1 MEDTMPWKELSA
13 MGQKR
18 EFIEEWLSG
27 SHTVTELCDGFGI
40 SRATGHKYIRKFQEF
55 GDKGLE
61 EESRIPH
68 HIPNRVSAEIEAAFC
83 QWRRKAPR
91 FGAEKILTK
100 LAEDGFS
107 PKELPALSTGN
118 LILKRNGFIKP
129 RKRFRKV
136 TPTHPIFD
144 PKACNEV
151 WSADFKGKFMMGNRE
166 YCYPLTIA
174 DSYSRYVFAA
184 KGLYKP
190 TFQGCQGVFDRVF
203 RENGIP
209 RQIHTDNG
217 APFGC
222 VQAMSRL
229 SRLAVWFIELGIEP
243 VYSDPGHPEQ
253 NGRHERMH
261 RELKAEAARPPGYD
275 LRVQQRK
282 LNEFMWQ
289 YNWERPHKALNQDYP
304 GKVHEV
310 SCRKY
315 IGKIDEWE
323 YDKGMVVRYV
333 CRNGA
338 IRWGH
343 SYWVGVSTT
352 LAEKKVGL
360 EETGNGIWR
369 IYFRN
374 KYLGHF
380 DERVRRIYDN
390 EGRNK
395 RNLV

>member
-1 MEDTMPWKELSA
+1 

-27 SHTVTELCDGFGI
+27 AHTVTELCQGFEI
-40 SRATGHKYIRKFQEF
+40 SRTTAHKYIRKFRKF
-55 GDKGLE
+55 GDEGLNE
-61 EESRIPH
+61 LGRIPH
-68 HIPNRVSAEIEAAFC
+68 NIHNKTPEEIETAFC
-83 QWRRKAPR
+83 EWRRKEPR
-91 FGAEKILTK
+91 YGAEKILTK
-100 LAEDGFS
+100 LEEDGFS
-107 PKELPALSTGN
+107 PELLPALSTGN

-129 RKRFRKV
+129 RRRFRKV

-144 PKACNEV
+144 PKAPNEV

-174 DSYSRYVFAA
+174 DSYSRYIFAA
-184 KGLYKP
+184 KGMYRP
-190 TFQGCQGVFDRVF
+190 TFANSQAVFKEIF
-203 RENGIP
+203 RDHGLP
-209 RQIHTDNG
+209 SQIHTDNG

-261 RELKAEAARPPGYD
+261 RELKAEATRPPGYD

-282 LNEFMWQ
+282 LNEFIWK
-289 YNWERPHKALNQDYP
+289 YNWERPHKALNQGYP
-304 GKVHEV
+304 GKAHEA
-310 SCRKY
+310 SSRNY
-315 IGKIDEWE
+315 SDKIKEWE
-323 YDKGMVVRYV
+323 YNKDMVVRYV

-360 EETGNGIWR
+360 EEVGNGIWR

>member
-1 MEDTMPWKELSA
+1 MPWMECTA
-13 MGQKR
+13 MGQKH

-27 SHTVTELCDGFGI
+27 AYTVTELCRGFDI
-40 SRATGHKYIRKFQEF
+40 SRPTAYKYIQKWKEM
-55 GDKGLE
+55 GDKGLNE
-61 EESRIPH
+61 LGRTPH
-68 HIPNRVSAEIEAAFC
+68 FIHNKTTPEIEEAFC
-83 QWRRKAPR
+83 AWRRREPR
-91 FGAEKILTK
+91 FGAEKILLK
-100 LAEDGFS
+100 LKEDGYS
-107 PKELPALSTGN
+107 EKELPALSTGN
-118 LILKRNGFIKP
+118 LILKRNGFVKQK
-129 RKRFRKV
+129 RRFRRV
-136 TPTHPIFD
+136 VPAHPIFD
-144 PKACNEV
+144 PKAPNEV

-184 KGLYKP
+184 KGMYRP
-190 TFQGCQGVFDRVF
+190 TFDGCQRVFDEVF
-203 RENGIP
+203 REFGLP
-209 RQIHTDNG
+209 KQIHTDNG
-217 APFGC
+217 SPFGC

-229 SRLAVWFIELGIEP
+229 SRLAVWFMELGIEP

-261 RELKAEAARPPGYD
+261 RELNAEAVRPPGYD

-282 LNEFMWQ
+282 LNAFMRK
-289 YNWERPHKALNQDYP
+289 YNFTRPHAALGLKYP
-304 GKVHEV
+304 AKVHE
-310 SCRKY
+310 SSIKRY
-315 IGKIDEWE
+315 TGKIEPWE
-323 YDKGMVVRYV
+323 YEKDMVIRYV

-352 LAEKKVGL
+352 LAEKHVGL
-360 EETGNGIWR
+360 QEVGNGIWR

-380 DERVRRIYDN
+380 DERERRIYDN
-390 EGRNK
+390 EGRKK